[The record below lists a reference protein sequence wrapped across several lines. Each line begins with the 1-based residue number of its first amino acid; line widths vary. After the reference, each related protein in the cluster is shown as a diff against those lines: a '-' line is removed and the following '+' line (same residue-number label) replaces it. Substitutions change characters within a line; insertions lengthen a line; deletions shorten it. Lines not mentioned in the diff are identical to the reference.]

1 MEIQLVCAIIFQQ
14 FHLKLLDPVPSA
26 STQHLVGTQAPTNRC
41 RIRMKPRLDIK
52 DDKVPIDLLT

>member
-26 STQHLVGTQAPTNRC
+26 VCMFTLEHQLLDNLLACTFLEYTTLSGNSGTH
-41 RIRMKPRLDIK
+41 
-52 DDKVPIDLLT
+52 